1 MNKAI
6 IVDVD
11 GTLVDVSG
19 ARHYVVGRTRE
30 QGKDFHHFHLAAM
43 FCPPNQWVLDFVAE
57 QKQSGS
63 TVLIVTARKRQWEW
77 QTRAW
82 MEKHGV
88 QFDRLF
94 MREDSDQRKDV
105 EVKRDILATIKQ
117 EFDVVCAIDDNP
129 NVIALWN
136 EQGIPV
142 HVVPGWDEEA

>member
-1 MNKAI
+1 MDKAI

-43 FCPPNQWVLDFVAE
+43 FCPPHRWVLDRVEDAAMAGW
-57 QKQSGS
+57 K
-63 TVLIVTARKRQWEW
+63 VLIVTARKRQWEW

-88 QFDRLF
+88 QFDRLY
-94 MREDSDQRKDV
+94 MRPDADNRKDV
-105 EVKRDILATIKQ
+105 DVKRDILALIEQ
-117 EFDVVCAIDDNP
+117 EFEVVVAIDDNP
-129 NVIALWN
+129 NVIALWKEN
-136 EQGIPV
+136 NIPV
-142 HVVPGWDEEA
+142 IVVPGWDERA